1 MKRVLTLTYLV
12 VLKIQEILLRRLS
25 QISIM
30 NIWQENQYMRD
41 KTNMIFCTTRWLRK
55 HQERVLSLL
64 QKPHHHKKIRFKW
77 SIESI
82 LIIWIKLV
90 MFNQFNQWSIEIP
103 HGSLKTNKK
112 LMILFLMKR
121 EVIVLP
127 IVIHSISNNSKKI
140 KLLIPD

>member
-1 MKRVLTLTYLV
+1 MKRVLALTYLV

-25 QISIM
+25 QKSIM
-30 NIWQENQYMRD
+30 NIWRENQYMRD
-41 KTNMIFCTTRWLRK
+41 KTNMIFCTRRWLRK

-64 QKPHHHKKIRFKW
+64 QKPHHLKKTKFKW

-90 MFNQFNQWSIEIP
+90 MFNQFNLQSIEIP
-103 HGSLKTNKK
+103 HGSIQTNKK

-127 IVIHSISNNSKKI
+127 IVIHNILNNSKKI
-140 KLLIPD
+140 KLLIPV